1 MRITLERF
9 IRGTEFTIGSL
20 SVNGEWLC
28 WTGED
33 AVRDDPNPITPQNE
47 GKVYGQT
54 AIPAGTYHVIVN
66 LSPRLKKRMP
76 RLLNVPGFDGILI
89 HKGNDAGDTSGCILI
104 GAKVDSPTRIS
115 DCSKVFDEL
124 FQKIDY
130 AYGSGEGVTIEIVNA
145 WDEEPFGDLSNY
157 EWSLQ

>member
-1 MRITLERF
+1 MKITLNRF
-9 IRGTEFTIGSL
+9 IRGPEATIGSL
-20 SVNGEWLC
+20 SVDGTWLC
-28 WTGED
+28 WTLED
-33 AVRDDPNPITPQNE
+33 QVRDGE
-47 GKVYGQT
+47 KVFGQT
-54 AIPAGTYHVIVN
+54 AIPDGTYHVIVN

-130 AYGSGEGVTIEIVNA
+130 AYGSGEGVTIEISNR
-145 WDEEPFGDLSNY
+145 WDEEPHGSLEEYS
-157 EWSLQ
+157 WSLQ

>member
-9 IRGTEFTIGSL
+9 IRGTEATIGSL
-20 SVNGEWLC
+20 SVDGNWLAY
-28 WTGED
+28 TLED
-33 AVRDDPNPITPQNE
+33 AVRDDPNPTTPQNE

-89 HKGNDAGDTSGCILI
+89 HKGNDAGDTSGCILV

-130 AYGSGEGVTIEIVNA
+130 AYGSGEGVTIE
-145 WDEEPFGDLSNY
+145 ER
-157 EWSLQ
+157 

>member
-1 MRITLERF
+1 MKINVVRF
-9 IRGTEFTIGSL
+9 IRGPEFTIGSL
-20 SVNGEWLC
+20 SVDGNWLC
-28 WTGED
+28 WSGED
-33 AVRDDPNPITPQNE
+33 AVRDDPNPATPQNE

-89 HKGNDAGDTSGCILI
+89 HKGNDAGDTSGCILV

-130 AYGSGEGVTIEIVNA
+130 AYTSGEGVTIEITNR

>member
-9 IRGTEFTIGSL
+9 IRGTEATIGSL
-20 SVNGEWLC
+20 SVDGNWLG
-28 WTGED
+28 WTLED
-33 AVRDDPNPITPQNE
+33 RVRDDPNPTTPQNE

-89 HKGNDAGDTSGCILI
+89 HKGNDAGDTQGCILI

-130 AYGSGEGVTIEIVNA
+130 AYGSGEGVTIEITNR
-145 WDEEPFGDLSNY
+145 WDEEPHGSLEEYS
-157 EWSLQ
+157 WSLQ

>member
-9 IRGTEFTIGSL
+9 IRGPEFTIGSL
-20 SVNGEWLC
+20 SIDGVWHC

-33 AVRDDPNPITPQNE
+33 AVRDDPNPTTPQNE

-115 DCSKVFDEL
+115 DCQNVFDEL

-130 AYGSGEGVTIEIVNA
+130 AYGSGEGVTIEISNA
-145 WDEEPFGDLSNY
+145 WDNEPFGSLEDYS
-157 EWSLQ
+157 WSLQ

>member
-1 MRITLERF
+1 MKITLERF
-9 IRGTEFTIGSL
+9 IRGTEATIGSL
-20 SVNGEWLC
+20 SVDGNWLG
-28 WTGED
+28 WTLED
-33 AVRDDPNPITPQNE
+33 RVRDDPNPTTPQNE
-47 GKVYGQT
+47 GKVFGQT

-130 AYGSGEGVTIEIVNA
+130 AYGSGEGVTIEITNR
-145 WDEEPFGDLSNY
+145 WDEEPHGSLEEYS
-157 EWSLQ
+157 WSLQ

>member
-1 MRITLERF
+1 MKINVVRF
-9 IRGTEFTIGSL
+9 IRGPEFTIGSL
-20 SVNGEWLC
+20 SVDGNWLC
-28 WTGED
+28 WSGED
-33 AVRDDPNPITPQNE
+33 AVRDDPNPTTPQNE
-47 GKVYGQT
+47 GKVYGKT

-130 AYGSGEGVTIEIVNA
+130 AYGSGEGVTIEITNR
-145 WDEEPFGDLSNY
+145 WDEEPHGSLEEYS
-157 EWSLQ
+157 WSLQ